1 MEGEREAAKQEV
13 AEIRTQLAAKAEELG
28 GKINELKELKRRIA
42 EREETKAESDG
53 SEEILRNRRNKY
65 KQTIWIVFSRSLPV

>member
-28 GKINELKELKRRIA
+28 GKINELKELRTA
-42 EREETKAESDG
+42 LGVA
-53 SEEILRNRRNKY
+53 
-65 KQTIWIVFSRSLPV
+65 RSARGD